1 VGVFV
6 LCKEENLMA
15 VNKNQTDVLKNLKRK
30 RDLAKRKENRA
41 KQTALKEKEKTAK
54 YEEKIKEYENL
65 SNDFLY
71 YLFNAENE
79 DEKQQIIHL
88 IKACKKIE
96 KREEEE
102 EKIMSEFNSETEN
115 LQISEN
121 NYTQQLEF
129 DTEVKTEFSGFTSS
143 EKYENTEEF

>member
-30 RDLAKRKENRA
+30 RDLSKRKENRA

-71 YLFNAENE
+71 YLFHAENE

-88 IKACKKIE
+88 IKACRKIE

-102 EKIMSEFNSETEN
+102 EKIMSEFNSETEKFN
-115 LQISEN
+115 
-121 NYTQQLEF
+121 QQLEF
-129 DTEVKTEFSGFTSS
+129 DTEVKTDFSDIITAHT
-143 EKYENTEEF
+143 YENTDEF

>member
-1 VGVFV
+1 
-6 LCKEENLMA
+6 MA

-41 KQTALKEKEKTAK
+41 KQTALKEKEKTVK
-54 YEEKIKEYENL
+54 YEEKIKEYETL

-88 IKACKKIE
+88 IKACRKIE

-102 EKIMSEFNSETEN
+102 EKIMSEFNSEAEN
-115 LQISEN
+115 IN
-121 NYTQQLEF
+121 QQLEF
-129 DTEVKTEFSGFTSS
+129 DTEVKPQFSEIINS
-143 EKYENTEEF
+143 ENYENMEEF

>member
-1 VGVFV
+1 
-6 LCKEENLMA
+6 MA
-15 VNKNQTDVLKNLKRK
+15 NKNQTDVLRNLKRK

-79 DEKQQIIHL
+79 EEKQKIIHL
-88 IKACKKIE
+88 IKACRKIE
-96 KREEEE
+96 KCEEEE

-115 LQISEN
+115 
-121 NYTQQLEF
+121 YTQQLEF
-129 DTEVKTEFSGFTSS
+129 DTKVKTDFSEIITAQN
-143 EKYENTEEF
+143 YENTDEF

>member
-6 LCKEENLMA
+6 LSKEENMQ
-15 VNKNQTDVLKNLKRK
+15 NKNQTDVLKNLKRK
-30 RDLAKRKENRA
+30 RDFAKRKENRA

-88 IKACKKIE
+88 IKACRKLKKC
-96 KREEEE
+96 EEEE

-115 LQISEN
+115 
-121 NYTQQLEF
+121 YPQQLEF
-129 DTEVKTEFSGFTSS
+129 GTEVKTNFSEIINSG
-143 EKYENTEEF
+143 KYENADEF

>member
-1 VGVFV
+1 
-6 LCKEENLMA
+6 MA
-15 VNKNQTDVLKNLKRK
+15 NKNQTDVLKNLKRK

-79 DEKQQIIHL
+79 DEKQRIIHL
-88 IKACKKIE
+88 IKACRKIE
-96 KREEEE
+96 KCEEEE
-102 EKIMSEFNSETEN
+102 EKIMSEFNSE
-115 LQISEN
+115 SE

-129 DTEVKTEFSGFTSS
+129 NTDVKTDFSETINPENYQNADEF
-143 EKYENTEEF
+143 

>member
-6 LCKEENLMA
+6 LCKEENSMA
-15 VNKNQTDVLKNLKRK
+15 ENKNQTDVLKNLKRK
-30 RDLAKRKENRA
+30 RDLSKRKENRA

-79 DEKQQIIHL
+79 DEKQKIIHL
-88 IKACKKIE
+88 IKACRKIE
-96 KREEEE
+96 KCEEEE
-102 EKIMSEFNSETEN
+102 EKIMSEFNSEAEN
-115 LQISEN
+115 IN
-121 NYTQQLEF
+121 QQLEF
-129 DTEVKTEFSGFTSS
+129 DTEVKTTFSEIIT
-143 EKYENTEEF
+143 EPNYENADEF

>member
-6 LCKEENLMA
+6 FCKEENMA
-15 VNKNQTDVLKNLKRK
+15 NKNQMDVLKNLKRK

-71 YLFNAENE
+71 YLFHAENE

-96 KREEEE
+96 KSEEEE

-115 LQISEN
+115 
-121 NYTQQLEF
+121 YTQQLEF
-129 DTEVKTEFSGFTSS
+129 DTEVKTDFSKIITAQNC
-143 EKYENTEEF
+143 ENTDEF

>member
-1 VGVFV
+1 
-6 LCKEENLMA
+6 MA
-15 VNKNQTDVLKNLKRK
+15 NKNQTDVLKNLKRK

-79 DEKQQIIHL
+79 DEKQKIIHL
-88 IKACKKIE
+88 IKACRKIE
-96 KREEEE
+96 KCEEEE
-102 EKIMSEFNSETEN
+102 EKIMSEFNLEN
-115 LQISEN
+115 ENTQISEEN
-121 NYTQQLEF
+121 INQQLEF
-129 DTEVKTEFSGFTSS
+129 GTEVKTAFSDIVIAQN
-143 EKYENTEEF
+143 YENAEEF